1 MDRSKPWSGGSDR
14 VASGELQRDTNGENH
29 LLHTLDQIGNFVRA
43 FRTKLRFGE
52 LSRAPLRLLRFQ
64 LQGDMVECDWMAREP
79 DEWDEDLPA
88 TERQLTATQQALED
102 SLAVRIWL
110 FRTLPSLKSA
120 RVKVFREAGDHTPE
134 LIMVGEV
141 TREEPE
147 VKVLSVAMKA
157 KLCGFQF
164 WLNNG
169 IMEPLS
175 A

>member
-1 MDRSKPWSGGSDR
+1 MDRSTLREGDIDR
-14 VASGELQRDTNGENH
+14 LASGELQRGADQGKH
-29 LLHTLDQIGNFVRA
+29 LLVTLDQIGNFVRA

-64 LQGDMVECDWMAREP
+64 LQDETVECDWLARRP

-88 TERQLTATQQALED
+88 FNRQITETQQALED
-102 SLAVRIWL
+102 SLAVRTWL
-110 FRTLPSLKSA
+110 FRTLPGVKSA
-120 RVKVFREAGDHTPE
+120 TVRVFRETRGPEPE
-134 LIMVGEV
+134 LIMLGEV

-147 VKVLSVAMKA
+147 VKVLSVAMRA
-157 KLCGFQF
+157 KLYGFQF

>member
-1 MDRSKPWSGGSDR
+1 MDRSRLGSGRCDR
-14 VASGELQRDTNGENH
+14 LASEEFQREAIRGKH
-29 LLHTLDQIGNFVRA
+29 LLHTLAQIGNFVRT

-64 LQGDMVECDWMAREP
+64 LQGEMAECDWMARRS
-79 DEWDEDLPA
+79 DEWDAHLPA
-88 TERQLTATQQALED
+88 LKRQITETQQALED
-102 SLAVRIWL
+102 SLAVRTWL
-110 FRTLPSLKSA
+110 FRTLPGIKNA
-120 RVKVFREAGDHTPE
+120 TVRVFRETGDAEPE

-147 VKVLSVAMKA
+147 VKVLSVAMRA
-157 KLCGFQF
+157 KLYGFQF

-169 IMEPLS
+169 IMERLS